1 MTNTD
6 DSIRE
11 ESDLIIAK
19 NALTEYSTIDKVE
32 KSIEALEWYKASL
45 QALYDKKENPVIKE
59 MIRISTIH
67 LENLRRRRQFLIDMA
82 RMN

>member
-19 NALTEYSTIDKVE
+19 NALTEYNTIDKVQQ
-32 KSIEALEWYKASL
+32 SIEALVWYKASL
-45 QALYDKKENPVIKE
+45 EELYNKKENPVIKE
-59 MIRISTIH
+59 MIRISRIH
-67 LENLRRRRQFLIDMA
+67 LENLYRRKQFLIDMEK
-82 RMN
+82 MK

>member
-45 QALYDKKENPVIKE
+45 QELYDKKENPVIKE
-59 MIRISTIH
+59 MIRISKIH

>member
-19 NALTEYSTIDKVE
+19 NALTEYNTIDKVQQ
-32 KSIEALEWYKASL
+32 SIEALVWYKASL
-45 QALYDKKENPVIKE
+45 EELYNKKENPVIKE
-59 MIRISTIH
+59 MIRISRIH
-67 LENLRRRRQFLIDMA
+67 LENLDRRKQFLIDMEK
-82 RMN
+82 MK